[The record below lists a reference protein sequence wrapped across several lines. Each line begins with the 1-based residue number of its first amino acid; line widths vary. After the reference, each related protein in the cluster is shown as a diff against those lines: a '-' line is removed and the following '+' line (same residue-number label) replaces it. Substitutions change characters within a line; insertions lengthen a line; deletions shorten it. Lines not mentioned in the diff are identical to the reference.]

1 MLNRNKKQV
10 MELISEYIDVNQD
23 MFHTMMTTALEKLL
37 TDKKF
42 LKEMAAELSLAEA
55 RRISANRERKL
66 EELSEK
72 ELEMRD
78 SPEPWFDM
86 MMLGHDPERGAAI
99 KIEWNAAFIKYLE
112 GLGYKGV
119 DDEQTVQHY
128 IGLLGAESMVSDYE
142 L

>member
-1 MLNRNKKQV
+1 MLERNKKQV
-10 MELISEYIDVNQD
+10 VELISEYMNLNQD
-23 MFHTMMTTALEKLL
+23 MFHDMMTIALEDLL
-37 TDKKF
+37 TNKKF
-42 LKEMAAELSLAEA
+42 LKKMATELSKAEA
-55 RRISANRERKL
+55 HRISANRDRKL

-72 ELEMRD
+72 EIEMRD

>member
-119 DDEQTVQHY
+119 DAAQTVQHY